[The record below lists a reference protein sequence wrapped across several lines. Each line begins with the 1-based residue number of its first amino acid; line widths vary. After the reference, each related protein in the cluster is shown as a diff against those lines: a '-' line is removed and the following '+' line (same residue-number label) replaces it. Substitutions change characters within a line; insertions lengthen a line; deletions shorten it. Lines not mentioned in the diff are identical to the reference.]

1 MEYSYQ
7 KTLEK
12 YQDVAGKWQVRVL
25 ISDDKS
31 VFFKFQKEPTEEE
44 IKAETLKFI
53 ESIDKNKQSE
63 IERIDEEIVRLEER
77 KAHIKSKI
85 ISKPQV

>member
-12 YQDVAGKWQVRVL
+12 YQDIAGKWQVRVL

-31 VFFKFQKEPTEEE
+31 VFFKFQKEPTKAE

-53 ESIDKNKQSE
+53 ENIDKDKQLE
-63 IERIDEEIVRLEER
+63 IERIDEEIARLKER